1 MNRLFVFLSF
11 LGITNCFMTPNQ
23 RYINTLKKFDNEDD
37 NYFFFEPQN
46 NTKPLGV
53 RVIIP
58 QSNFNQTKFEDFRS
72 KLNLNVNV
80 NKKSQNF
87 NVESNVDITFDDVG
101 GYDKIKKEMI
111 QVSDILLNS
120 AKYEKFNVRT
130 PKGLIFEGPPGNG
143 KTLLAK
149 AFSGTVNASFIPVS
163 GSEFQEKYV
172 GVGASRV
179 RELFKLAEENKP
191 CIIFIDEIDAF
202 GRKRSSDTES
212 SGAERDSTLNELLV
226 KLDGYKKTSGVFLIC
241 ATNRVDLLD
250 PALLRPGRIDKKIY
264 IGHPDKKT
272 RSEIL
277 KIHMSGKNIE
287 SNIDMDYLTEITASM
302 SGAEIENLINESML
316 SALRENREMISLTD
330 LESVLNKSLVGWKE
344 TESIFST
351 DMIKRIA
358 IHEMGH
364 SLSGLLMKD
373 HAKLS
378 RVYLNNLS
386 PKNPGYTVFETN
398 EIDANIF
405 TKEKLFAHLVVLL
418 SGRNAEKLF
427 FNKSVTTG
435 AMKDFEQAY
444 KLAEDMIVKY
454 GMGDYDIYTF
464 ISNRSKDIIDKEIF
478 DLLEKANNKSFE
490 ILDKCKDVI
499 DELSD
504 LLIERNKLDR
514 RTIELKIYRKLPN
527 LLSTQY

>member
-1 MNRLFVFLSF
+1 
-11 LGITNCFMTPNQ
+11 
-23 RYINTLKKFDNEDD
+23 
-37 NYFFFEPQN
+37 
-46 NTKPLGV
+46 
-53 RVIIP
+53 
-58 QSNFNQTKFEDFRS
+58 
-72 KLNLNVNV
+72 
-80 NKKSQNF
+80 
-87 NVESNVDITFDDVG
+87 
-101 GYDKIKKEMI
+101 
-111 QVSDILLNS
+111 
-120 AKYEKFNVRT
+120 
-130 PKGLIFEGPPGNG
+130 
-143 KTLLAK
+143 
-149 AFSGTVNASFIPVS
+149 
-163 GSEFQEKYV
+163 
-172 GVGASRV
+172 
-179 RELFKLAEENKP
+179 
-191 CIIFIDEIDAF
+191 
-202 GRKRSSDTES
+202 
-212 SGAERDSTLNELLV
+212 
-226 KLDGYKKTSGVFLIC
+226 
-241 ATNRVDLLD
+241 
-250 PALLRPGRIDKKIY
+250 
-264 IGHPDKKT
+264 
-272 RSEIL
+272 
-277 KIHMSGKNIE
+277 MSGKNIE

-316 SALRENREMISLTD
+316 SALRDNREMISLND
-330 LESVLNKSLVGWKE
+330 LEGVLNKSLVGWKE

-364 SLSGLLMKD
+364 ALSGLLMKD
-373 HAKLS
+373 HSKLS

-454 GMGDYDIYTF
+454 GIGDYDIYTF

-478 DLLEKANNKSFE
+478 DLLEKANNRSFE
-490 ILDKCKDVI
+490 ILDKSKNII

-527 LLSTQY
+527 LLSSQY